1 MGADNLD
8 HSNSSSAASNLDL
21 WLAPCEGFRVT
32 SPDGRVGTLEDVFY
46 EGDRPRLLAVR
57 SGRMGRR
64 LDLYPVEE
72 IMEVRFEERRV
83 LLRRFPQA
91 LERRVA
97 ANAARG
103 LHRLPNRTAPAPR
116 PGAFFGSSVSRLH

>member
-1 MGADNLD
+1 MGADRFDL
-8 HSNSSSAASNLDL
+8 SSSSAASNLDL

-32 SPDGRVGTLEDVFY
+32 SPEGRVGTLVDVFY

-72 IMEVRFEERRV
+72 ITEVRFEDRQL

-91 LERRVA
+91 LERRA
-97 ANAARG
+97 AALASRG
-103 LHRLPNRTAPAPR
+103 LHLTPNRTAPAPR
-116 PGAFFGSSVSRLH
+116 PGVFFGSVGRLR

>member
-1 MGADNLD
+1 MGADKFDL
-8 HSNSSSAASNLDL
+8 SNGSAASNLDL

-32 SPDGRVGTLEDVFY
+32 SPEGRVGTLEDVFY
-46 EGDRPRLLAVR
+46 VGDRPRLLAVR

-72 IMEVRFEERRV
+72 ITEVRFEKRQV

-91 LERRVA
+91 LERRAAAVA
-97 ANAARG
+97 ARR
-103 LHRLPNRTAPAPR
+103 LHSLPNRTAPVPR
-116 PGAFFGSSVSRLH
+116 PGAFFGSVTRLH

>member
-1 MGADNLD
+1 MGADKLD
-8 HSNSSSAASNLDL
+8 LSSSPASNLDL

-32 SPDGRVGTLEDVFY
+32 SPEGRLGTLEDVFY

-57 SGRMGRR
+57 TGRMGRR

-83 LLRRFPQA
+83 LLRRFPRA
-91 LERRVA
+91 LERRA
-97 ANAARG
+97 AGRAARAM
-103 LHRLPNRTAPAPR
+103 HRLPVRPTPAPR
-116 PGAFFGSSVSRLH
+116 PGAFFGGASRLH

>member
-8 HSNSSSAASNLDL
+8 RTSRSPASNLDL
-21 WLAPCEGFRVT
+21 WLWPCEGFRVT
-32 SPDGRVGTLEDVFY
+32 SPEGRLGTLEDVFY

-64 LDLYPVEE
+64 LALYPVEE

-103 LHRLPNRTAPAPR
+103 LHRLPNRTALAPR
-116 PGAFFGSSVSRLH
+116 PGAFFGSSVSRLR

>member
-8 HSNSSSAASNLDL
+8 LTSSSAASNLDL

-32 SPDGRVGTLEDVFY
+32 SPEGRVGTLEDVFY

-57 SGRMGRR
+57 AGRLGRR

-72 IMEVRFEERRV
+72 ITEVRFEERSV
-83 LLRRFPQA
+83 HLRRFPRP
-91 LERRVA
+91 LERRA
-97 ANAARG
+97 AAHAARA
-103 LHRLPNRTAPAPR
+103 LHRQPMRTAPAPR
-116 PGAFFGSSVSRLH
+116 PGVFIGQSINHLR

>member
-1 MGADNLD
+1 MGADRFDL
-8 HSNSSSAASNLDL
+8 SSSSAASNLDL

-32 SPDGRVGTLEDVFY
+32 SPEGRVGTLEDVFY

-72 IMEVRFEERRV
+72 ITEVRFEERRV
-83 LLRRFPQA
+83 LLRRFPQP
-91 LERRVA
+91 LERRA
-97 ANAARG
+97 AALAARG
-103 LHRLPNRTAPAPR
+103 LHRLPNRVAPAPR
-116 PGAFFGSSVSRLH
+116 PGGFFGSSVTHLR

>member
-1 MGADNLD
+1 MGADRFDL
-8 HSNSSSAASNLDL
+8 SSSSAASNLDL

-32 SPDGRVGTLEDVFY
+32 SPEGRVGTLEDVFY

-72 IMEVRFEERRV
+72 ITEVRFEERRV
-83 LLRRFPQA
+83 LLRRFPKA
-91 LERRVA
+91 LERRA
-97 ANAARG
+97 AALAARG
-103 LHRLPNRTAPAPR
+103 LHRLPSRVAPAPR
-116 PGAFFGSSVSRLH
+116 PGVFFGNSVPRLR